1 MTSRE
6 NVSSTKSRN
15 IKRCIAWAIHSE
27 TCVVC
32 VCTCIHNHGEQ
43 MKTLSYTYK
52 YQMAAWDSLRAQQ
65 YHSAVHCSAS
75 QNQIPSGTNSS
86 TREVPTQS

>member
-1 MTSRE
+1 
-6 NVSSTKSRN
+6 
-15 IKRCIAWAIHSE
+15 
-27 TCVVC
+27 
-32 VCTCIHNHGEQ
+32 